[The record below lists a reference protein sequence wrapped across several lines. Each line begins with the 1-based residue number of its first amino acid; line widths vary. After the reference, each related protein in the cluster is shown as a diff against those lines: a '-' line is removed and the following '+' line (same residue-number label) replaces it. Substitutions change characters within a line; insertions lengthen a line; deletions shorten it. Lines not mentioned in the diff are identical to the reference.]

1 MRLSKRHYTG
11 GILIEFTFSIPVCII
26 LLFFVNDHYRL
37 HELKNKLKS
46 SSYLIASIIQQLKN
60 SSTEKQLSLADF
72 AKITYAGCL
81 NLFHTNSMSKP
92 WTLEISFNVGYY
104 WVKRE
109 NTDSYKYQNFY
120 VATAKATAQIQL

>member
-81 NLFHTNSMSKP
+81 NLFHTNSMFKP
-92 WTLEISFNVGYY
+92 WPLGISFNVGYY